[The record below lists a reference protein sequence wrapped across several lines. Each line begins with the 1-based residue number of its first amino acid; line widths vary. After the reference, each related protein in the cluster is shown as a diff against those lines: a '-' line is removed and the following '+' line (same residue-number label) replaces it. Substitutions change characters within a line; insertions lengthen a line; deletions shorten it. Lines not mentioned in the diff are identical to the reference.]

1 MFLVDIR
8 ECTFLIHEGEELCLA
23 NPIEMTI
30 MVAVS
35 NATIAMMGTH
45 RSLLLYDVRGTHDP
59 STFLSNETT
68 NSGKTRNEDKVAA
81 HRIVQIANDI
91 LERKWLGRARMR

>member
-1 MFLVDIR
+1 MSRRISDLGFRTSKPPSKPYGKSL
-8 ECTFLIHEGEELCLA
+8 
-23 NPIEMTI
+23 
-30 MVAVS
+30 
-35 NATIAMMGTH
+35 
-45 RSLLLYDVRGTHDP
+45 SLLLYDVWGTHDP

-68 NSGKTRNEDKVAA
+68 NPGKTRNEDKVAA